1 MYEIL
6 GKYSLKVGKMDQDLN
21 IYTYLLIIFIFHV
34 QSLIQKWLPFFTI
47 FCFFFYYLVT
57 FVTDLKCIDVIR
69 NNIVKFV
76 F

>member
-34 QSLIQKWLPFFTI
+34 QSLIQK
-47 FCFFFYYLVT
+47 
-57 FVTDLKCIDVIR
+57 
-69 NNIVKFV
+69 
-76 F
+76 